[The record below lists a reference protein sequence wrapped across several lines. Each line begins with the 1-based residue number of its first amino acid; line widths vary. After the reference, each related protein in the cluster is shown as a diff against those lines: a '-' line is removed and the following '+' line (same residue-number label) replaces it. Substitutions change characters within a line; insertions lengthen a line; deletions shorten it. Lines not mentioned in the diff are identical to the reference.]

1 MALAIDIAD
10 AVVAELAG
18 GAFSLPFTTVR
29 RVLPEY
35 ELADLKDL
43 RVTVVPAAVEISGA
57 SRTLSQHDVRID
69 IGIQKKLGKNLDVE
83 VASLL
88 GLVDE
93 IAEFLKRRPLQ
104 AAPYAVW
111 VRTANEP
118 VYAADH
124 LAERRTFTSVLT
136 LVYRVMK

>member
-18 GAFSLPFTTVR
+18 GAFSQSFTPQR

-57 SRTLSQHDVRID
+57 SRTLNQHDVRID
-69 IGIQKKLGKNLDVE
+69 VGIQKKLGKDIDTE
-83 VASLL
+83 VAQLC

-93 IAEFLKRRPLQ
+93 IAEFLNRRALQ
-104 AAPYAVW
+104 ATPWAVW
-111 VRTANEP
+111 VKTANEP
-118 VYAADH
+118 IYAADH
-124 LAERRTFTSVLT
+124 LAEQRTFTSVLSVT
-136 LVYRVMK
+136 YRAMK

>member
-18 GAFSLPFTTVR
+18 GAFSLPFTAVR

-69 IGIQKKLGKNLDVE
+69 IGIQKKLDKAIDTE
-83 VASLL
+83 VAQLA

-104 AAPYAVW
+104 ATPYAVW
-111 VRTANEP
+111 VKTVNEP
-118 VYAADH
+118 IYAADH
-124 LAERRTFTSVLT
+124 LAQQRAFTSVLSIT
-136 LVYRVMK
+136 YRVLK

>member
-10 AVVAELAG
+10 AVTAELASG
-18 GAFSLPFTTVR
+18 TFSQPITPVR
-29 RVLPEY
+29 RVLPKY

-43 RVTVVPAAVEISGA
+43 RVTVVPAAVEITGA
-57 SRTLSQHDVRID
+57 SRTLSQHDAQID
-69 IGIQKKLGKNLDVE
+69 IGIQKKLGKNLDTE
-83 VASLL
+83 VAQLC
-88 GLVDE
+88 GLVEE
-93 IAEFLKRRPLQ
+93 IAQFLQRRPLQ

-124 LAERRTFTSVLT
+124 LAEQRAFTSVLSVT
-136 LVYRVMK
+136 YRAMK

>member
-1 MALAIDIAD
+1 MSLVIDIAD

-18 GAFSLPFTTVR
+18 GAFSQAITPVR

-43 RVTVVPAAVEISGA
+43 RVTVVPAAVEITGA
-57 SRTLSQHDVRID
+57 SRTLSQHDAQID
-69 IGIQKKLGKNLDVE
+69 IGIQKKLGKNLDTE
-83 VASLL
+83 VAQLC
-88 GLVDE
+88 GLVEE
-93 IAEFLKRRPLQ
+93 IAQFLQRRPLQ

-124 LAERRTFTSVLT
+124 LAEQRAFTSVLSVT
-136 LVYRVMK
+136 YRAMK

>member
-10 AVVAELAG
+10 AVVAELAS
-18 GAFSLPFTTVR
+18 GAFSQSITPVR

-43 RVTVVPAAVEISGA
+43 RVTVVPAAVEITGA

-69 IGIQKKLGKNLDVE
+69 IGIQKKLGKALDTE
-83 VASLL
+83 VAQLA

-104 AAPYAVW
+104 AAPHAVW
-111 VRTANEP
+111 VKTANEP
-118 VYAADH
+118 IYAADH
-124 LAERRTFTSVLT
+124 LAQQRTFTSVLSIT
-136 LVYRVMK
+136 YRVLK

>member
-18 GAFSLPFTTVR
+18 GAFSQTITPVR

-35 ELADLKDL
+35 DLADLKDL

-57 SRTLSQHDVRID
+57 SRTMSQHDVRID
-69 IGIQKKLGKNLDVE
+69 IGIQKKLGKNLDTE
-83 VASLL
+83 VAQLC

-104 AAPYAVW
+104 ATPYAVW
-111 VRTANEP
+111 VKTANEP
-118 VYAADH
+118 IYAADH
-124 LAERRTFTSVLT
+124 LAQQRTFTSVLSIT
-136 LVYRVMK
+136 YRVLK